1 MRKRPQLTELGFDRW
16 SDQLREWI
24 QASVSPFEADTPFIQ
39 AARKERARRDR
50 LYFFE
55 TYLPHY
61 FTAPFA
67 FFHQEWSAL
76 ADLSDQAVF
85 VAAPRE
91 HGKSAFF
98 SFGLPIHDL
107 CYEARHFILI
117 ISDTNDQAAGFTLP
131 IRLELEENPRLLH
144 DFGPFEGRTWKQND
158 FTTARGVR
166 VLARGRGE
174 RVRGLKN
181 LQYRPDRAIVD
192 DFENDANVRN
202 PLLVTQGLNWLRQA
216 VMGSLAAGYGFI
228 MVGNLF
234 APNSILSRF
243 MAEADEQGPLY
254 KSRIYRALDDN
265 GRPLWEKLWPPERLE
280 KKRRQMGTV
289 AFGAEM
295 LNQVGAEESPFKETW
310 FVFIEHPLAG
320 LRGMG
325 VPSTSLRTVSLPNG
339 SPMLQRQDGRATPGG
354 FETRPYRVASF
365 LDPSAKSGM
374 ANDYKAI
381 ITVGLDPDVMKFDV
395 LHAWIR
401 RAAVSEM
408 IEACYRVQAAFGGPL
423 GLEINMLEDFL
434 REVFSQAARE
444 RGRYLPLAEVRHT
457 VHKEG
462 RIIAALSPLV
472 EFGRLRFVKGHSD
485 QDRLVEQLVYILDK
499 NVNDDGPDA
508 LEGAVS
514 LLMSGAGGAPGYET
528 VQARR
533 GLAKGGY

>member
-1 MRKRPQLTELGFDRW
+1 MPMRKRPQLTELGFDRW
-16 SDQLREWI
+16 SDQLRGWI
-24 QASVSPFEADTPFIQ
+24 QASVSPFEADTPSIQ
-39 AARKERARRDR
+39 AARKERARMDR

-61 FTAPFA
+61 FTAAFA
-67 FFHQEWSAL
+67 LFHQEWSAL
-76 ADLSDQAVF
+76 ADVSDQAVF

-98 SFGLPIHDL
+98 SFGLPIHDV
-107 CYEARHFILI
+107 CYETRRFILI

-144 DFGPFEGRTWKQND
+144 DFGFFQGRTWKQND
-158 FTTARGVR
+158 FTTAKGVR

-181 LQYRPDRAIVD
+181 MQHRPDRAVVD
-192 DFENDANVRN
+192 DFENDQNVRN
-202 PLLVTQGLNWLRQA
+202 PLLVGQGLDWLRRA
-216 VMGSLAAGYGFI
+216 VMGSMAAGASFI

-234 APNSILSRF
+234 APNGILSKF

-254 KSRIYRALDDN
+254 VSRVYRALDEAD
-265 GRPLWEKLWPPERLE
+265 RPLWAEVWPEERL
-280 KKRRQMGTV
+280 KIKRRQMGAV
-289 AFGAEM
+289 AFAAEM

-310 FVFIEHPLAG
+310 FVYLAEHPMQG
-320 LRGMG
+320 GTCN
-325 VPSTSLRTVSLPNG
+325 VPL
-339 SPMLQRQDGRATPGG
+339 
-354 FETRPYRVASF
+354 RVATF

-374 ANDYKAI
+374 ANDFKAL
-381 ITVGLDPDVMKFDV
+381 ITVGLDQKTMTFDV

-401 RAAVSEM
+401 RAGISEM
-408 IEACYRVQAAFGGPL
+408 IVACYRIQAEYGGPL
-423 GLEINMLEDFL
+423 GVETNMFEDFL
-434 REVFSQAARE
+434 REVFSLAARE

-457 VHKEG
+457 THKEG
-462 RIIAALSPLV
+462 RVIATLSPLV

-485 QDRLVEQLVYILDK
+485 QDRLVEQLVYILDRS
-499 NVNDDGPDA
+499 VNDDGPDA

-514 LLMSGAGGAPGYET
+514 LLMSGAGREPGYQT